1 MTDSFNHVTCPKCG
15 YEENSTTAQKCEIC
29 GQTLKKN
36 KSSIAPIIIGIAA
49 LLFLA
54 ALGFTGYNAFF
65 RNRGAQPTTPAT
77 APTAP
82 LDPTADPT
90 ADSGTTSTAAT
101 PTTTPGQPADVS
113 NALSWGDRI
122 LFTDAPNADK
132 QSGAAAYAA
141 GDYATAAARFEAARQ
156 ALRNDPETL
165 IYLNNAR
172 LGATPALGIAA
183 VVPISDTPNTAREL
197 LRGVAQAQDEA
208 IKAGTP
214 VKVLIGDDRN
224 DAGQAAAIADALV
237 QDPDVIGVIGHG
249 TSTTTLAAAPIYQQG
264 QLPVIAP
271 TSTTTELATLPRE
284 GGNFVFRVIPSDQFT
299 GTTLARHMLSL
310 GKTRPIVFYN
320 SQSSYSKSLQE
331 ALATTLG
338 LEGGQVAK
346 LVDLSQ
352 GNPATELQGSDADA
366 VVLLPDSATFDA
378 AIAVAQAN
386 QGQLP
391 VLAGDAFYRI
401 DALQKGG
408 ASLTGT
414 IVTVP
419 WHPLKSAPP
428 FAQTASGL
436 WGGDVNWRTAL
447 SYDAFQTLSSAR
459 TVGNVTPAQGQQGRA
474 TIGQALAGQG
484 FSANGS
490 TGAISFLPSGD
501 RNTTVLLVEVKPG
514 TRSGTGFDFV
524 PLP

>member
-15 YEENSTTAQKCEIC
+15 YEENSISAQKCEIC
-29 GQTLKKN
+29 GQPLKKS
-36 KSSIAPIIIGIAA
+36 KSLAPVIAGVGAA
-49 LLFLA
+49 IFLA

-65 RNRGAQPTTPAT
+65 KKDAPAPQAT
-77 APTAP
+77 APAAP
-82 LDPTADPT
+82 VDNSAATGADPT
-90 ADSGTTSTAAT
+90 PAAPTSTSS
-101 PTTTPGQPADVS
+101 QPANVA
-113 NALSWGDRI
+113 NALSWGDRV
-122 LFTDAPNADK
+122 LFTDAPNPDMQA
-132 QSGAAAYAA
+132 GAAAYAS
-141 GDYATAAARFEAARQ
+141 GDYATAAARFETARN
-156 ALRNDPETL
+156 AVRNDPEAL
-165 IYLNNAR
+165 IYLNNAK
-172 LGATPALGIAA
+172 LGSTPVLGIAV
-183 VVPISDTPNTAREL
+183 VVPIGDSPNTAREL
-197 LRGVAQAQDEA
+197 LRGVAQAQDEV

-214 VKVLIGDDRN
+214 FKVLIANDRN
-224 DAGQAAAIADALV
+224 DAGQAEAIANALV
-237 QDPDVIGVIGHG
+237 QDPNVVGVIGHG

-264 QLPVIAP
+264 QLPMIAP
-271 TSTTTELATLPRE
+271 TSTTTELATLARN
-284 GGNFVFRVIPSDQFT
+284 GSNFVFRVIPSDQFT

-310 GKTRPIVFYN
+310 GKNRPIVFYN

-331 ALATTLG
+331 AFSTTLG

-352 GNPATELQGSDADA
+352 GNPTAELQGSGADA
-366 VVLLPDSATFDA
+366 IVLLPDSATFDA
-378 AIAVAQAN
+378 AIAVAQLN

-391 VLAGDAFYRI
+391 MLAGDAFYRI
-401 DALQKGG
+401 EALQKGG

-414 IVTVP
+414 VVTVP
-419 WHPLKSAPP
+419 WHPLKSTPP
-428 FAQTASGL
+428 FAQTSSGL

-447 SYDAFQTLSSAR
+447 SYDAFQALSSAR

-474 TIGQALAGQG
+474 AIGQALAAQG

-501 RNTTVLLVEVKPG
+501 RNTTVLLVEVRPG

>member
-15 YEENSTTAQKCEIC
+15 YEENPTTAQKCEIC
-29 GQTLKKN
+29 GQALKKN
-36 KSSIAPIIIGIAA
+36 KASITPIIVGIAA

-65 RNRGAQPTTPAT
+65 RNRGTQPTTPAT

-82 LDPTADPT
+82 VDPI
-90 ADSGTTSTAAT
+90 ADSGTSSTAAT
-101 PTTTPGQPADVS
+101 PTTTPGQPADVA
-113 NALSWGDRI
+113 NALSWGERV

-156 ALRNDPETL
+156 AVRNDPEAL
-165 IYLNNAR
+165 IYFNNAK

-183 VVPISDTPNTAREL
+183 VVPIGDTPNTAREL

-208 IKAGTP
+208 IRAGTP
-214 VKVLIGDDRN
+214 IKVLIADDRN
-224 DAGQAAAIADALV
+224 DASQAAAIANALV
-237 QDPDVIGVIGHG
+237 QDANVVSVIGHG
-249 TSTTTLAAAPIYQQG
+249 TSTTTLVAAPIYQQG
-264 QLPVIAP
+264 QLPLIAP
-271 TSTTTELATLPRE
+271 TSTTTELATMPRE

-299 GTTLARHMLSL
+299 GTTLARHMLTL

-320 SQSSYSKSLQE
+320 SQSSYSKSLQD
-331 ALATTLG
+331 AFSTTLG
-338 LEGGQVAK
+338 LEGGQVTK

-352 GNPATELQGSDADA
+352 GNPAAELQGSGADA
-366 VVLLPDSATFDA
+366 VVLLPDSATFDG
-378 AIAVAQAN
+378 AIAVVQAN

-401 DALQKGG
+401 DALEKGG
-408 ASLTGT
+408 ASLVGT
-414 IVTVP
+414 VVTVP
-419 WHPLKSAPP
+419 WHPLKSTPP
-428 FAQTASGL
+428 FAQTSSSL

-447 SYDAFQTLSSAR
+447 SYDAFQALSAAR
-459 TVGNVTPAQGQQGRA
+459 TKGNVAPGSDTSGRA
-474 TIGQALAGQG
+474 AIGQALANQG

-490 TGAISFLPSGD
+490 TGAIGFLPSGD
-501 RNTTVLLVEVKPG
+501 RNTTVLLVKVQAG
-514 TRSGTGFDFV
+514 NRSGTGFDFV

>member
-29 GQTLKKN
+29 GQPLKKG
-36 KSSIAPIIIGIAA
+36 KSLAPVIAGVGAA
-49 LLFLA
+49 VFLG

-65 RNRGAQPTTPAT
+65 RRPAPQATNPPAVPAT
-77 APTAP
+77 PTDANNPGANPSPTA
-82 LDPTADPT
+82 
-90 ADSGTTSTAAT
+90 
-101 PTTTPGQPADVS
+101 PTTTPGQPTDVA
-113 NALSWGDRI
+113 NALSWGDRV
-122 LFTDAPNADK
+122 LFTDTSNADM
-132 QSGAAAYAA
+132 QAGAAAYAT
-141 GDYATAAARFEAARQ
+141 GDYATAAAKFEAARK
-156 ALRNDPETL
+156 AIRNDPESL

-183 VVPISDTPNTAREL
+183 VVPIGDTPNTAREL

-208 IKAGTP
+208 IKAGVP
-214 VKVLIGDDRN
+214 VKVLIADDRN
-224 DAGQAAAIADALV
+224 DAGQAAAIANVLV
-237 QDPDVIGVIGHG
+237 QDPNVVGVIGHG

-264 QLPVIAP
+264 QLPMISP
-271 TSTTTELATLPRE
+271 TSTTTELAALARD

-310 GKTRPIVFYN
+310 GKNRPIIFYN

-331 ALATTLG
+331 AFSTTLG

-352 GNPATELQGSDADA
+352 GNPAAELQGSGADA
-366 VVLLPDSATFDA
+366 IVLLPDSATFDA
-378 AIAVAQAN
+378 AIAVAQLN

-391 VLAGDAFYRI
+391 MLAGDAFYRI
-401 DALQKGG
+401 EALQKGG

-414 IVTVP
+414 VVTVP
-419 WHPLKSAPP
+419 WHPLKSMPP
-428 FAQTASGL
+428 FAQTSSSL

-447 SYDAFQTLSSAR
+447 SYDAFQAFRSAR
-459 TVGNVTPAQGQQGRA
+459 SAGNVTAASGQQGRA
-474 TIGQALAGQG
+474 AIGQALAGQG
-484 FSANGS
+484 FSATGS

-501 RNTTVLLVEVKPG
+501 RNTTVLLVQVEPG
-514 TRSGTGFDFV
+514 SRSGTGFDFV

>member
-29 GQTLKKN
+29 GQQLKKS
-36 KSSIAPIIIGIAA
+36 KSLAPVIAGVGAA
-49 LLFLA
+49 AFLG

-65 RNRGAQPTTPAT
+65 RKDASQPVPPVAVPTTPTDANAGT
-77 APTAP
+77 
-82 LDPTADPT
+82 
-90 ADSGTTSTAAT
+90 GTTPTT
-101 PTTTPGQPADVS
+101 PTTTSGQPADMA

-122 LFTDAPNADK
+122 LFTDAPNPDMQA
-132 QSGAAAYAA
+132 GAAAYAS
-141 GDYATAAARFEAARQ
+141 GDYATAAARFEAARK
-156 ALRNDPETL
+156 AIRNDPEAL
-165 IYLNNAR
+165 IYLNNAK

-183 VVPISDTPNTAREL
+183 VVPIGDTPNTAREL

-208 IKAGTP
+208 IKAGVP
-214 VKVLIGDDRN
+214 FKVLIADDRN
-224 DAGQAAAIADALV
+224 DAGQATAIANALV
-237 QDPDVIGVIGHG
+237 QDPNVIGVIGHG

-264 QLPVIAP
+264 QLPMIAP
-271 TSTTTELATLPRE
+271 TSTTTELASLPRQ
-284 GGNFVFRVIPSDQFT
+284 GSNFVFRVIPSDQFT

-310 GKTRPIVFYN
+310 GKNKPIIFYN
-320 SQSSYSKSLQE
+320 SQSSYSKSLQD
-331 ALATTLG
+331 AFSTTLG

-352 GNPATELQGSDADA
+352 GNPTAELQGSGADA
-366 VVLLPDSATFDA
+366 IVLLPDSATFDA
-378 AIAVAQAN
+378 AIAVAQLN
-386 QGQLP
+386 NGQLP

-401 DALQKGG
+401 EALQKGG

-414 IVTVP
+414 VVTVP
-419 WHPLKSAPP
+419 WHPLKSTPP
-428 FAQTASGL
+428 FAQTSSSL

-447 SYDAFQTLSSAR
+447 SYDAFQAFRSAQ
-459 TVGNVTPAQGQQGRA
+459 TVGKVAPASGPQGRA
-474 TIGQALAGQG
+474 ALGQALSGQG
-484 FSANGS
+484 FSASGS

-501 RNTTVLLVEVKPG
+501 RNTTVLLVKVQPG

>member
-15 YEENSTTAQKCEIC
+15 YEENTTTAQKCEIC
-29 GQTLKKN
+29 GQPLKKS
-36 KSSIAPIIIGIAA
+36 KSIAPLIAGVGA
-49 LLFLA
+49 VIFLA
-54 ALGFTGYNAFF
+54 ALGFTGYNAFV
-65 RNRGAQPTTPAT
+65 RKDAPQAPVAVPTTPA
-77 APTAP
+77 AP
-82 LDPTADPT
+82 ADPAA

-101 PTTTPGQPADVS
+101 PTTTLGQPANVA

-122 LFTDAPNADK
+122 LFTDTSNADM
-132 QSGAAAYAA
+132 QAGAAAYAS
-141 GDYATAAARFEAARQ
+141 GDYATAAARFEAARN
-156 ALRNDPETL
+156 AVRNDPEAL

-172 LGATPALGIAA
+172 IGANPALGIAA
-183 VVPISDTPNTAREL
+183 VVPIGDSPNTAREL

-214 VKVLIGDDRN
+214 VKVLIAN
-224 DAGQAAAIADALV
+224 DQNNAGQAAAIANALV
-237 QDPDVIGVIGHG
+237 QDPDVVGVIGHG
-249 TSTTTLAAAPIYQQG
+249 TSTTTLAAAPVYQQG
-264 QLPVIAP
+264 QLPMISP
-271 TSTTTELATLPRE
+271 TSTTTELTTVPKE

-299 GTTLARHMLSL
+299 GTTLARHMLTL
-310 GKTRPIVFYN
+310 GKSKPIVYYN
-320 SQSSYSKSLQE
+320 SQSSYSKSLQD
-331 ALATTLG
+331 AFSTTLG
-338 LEGGQVAK
+338 LEGGQVVK

-352 GNPATELQGSDADA
+352 GNPTTELQGSGADA

-378 AIAVAQAN
+378 AIAVAQLN
-386 QGQLP
+386 NGQLP

-401 DALQKGG
+401 DALEKGG

-414 IVTVP
+414 VVTVP

-447 SYDAFQTLSSAR
+447 SYDAFQVLSSAR
-459 TVGNVTPAQGQQGRA
+459 TVGNVAPDSGTSGRA
-474 TIGQALAGQG
+474 ALGQALATQG

-490 TGAISFLPSGD
+490 TGTINFLPSGD

>member
-29 GQTLKKN
+29 GQPLKKG
-36 KSSIAPIIIGIAA
+36 KSLTPVIVGVGAA
-49 LLFLA
+49 IFLG

-65 RNRGAQPTTPAT
+65 RRDASQPVPQAT
-77 APTAP
+77 NPPVDTNANPGG
-82 LDPTADPT
+82 D
-90 ADSGTTSTAAT
+90 STAAT
-101 PTTTPGQPADVS
+101 PTTPPAQLGNVT
-113 NALSWGDRI
+113 NALSWGERV
-122 LFTDAPNADK
+122 LFTDAPNADM
-132 QSGAAAYAA
+132 QSGAAAFAS

-156 ALRNDPETL
+156 AVRNDPEAL
-165 IYLNNAR
+165 IYLNNAK
-172 LGATPALGIAA
+172 LGATPALGLTA
-183 VVPISDTPNTAREL
+183 VVPIGDNPNTAREL

-214 VKVLIGDDRN
+214 VKVLIADDRN
-224 DAGQAAAIADALV
+224 DSTQATAIANALV
-237 QDPDVIGVIGHG
+237 QDPNVVGVIGHG

-264 QLPVIAP
+264 QLPMISP
-271 TSTTTELATLPRE
+271 TSTTTELATLARD

-299 GTTLARHMLSL
+299 GTTLARHMLSE
-310 GKTRPIVFYN
+310 GQNRPIVFYN

-331 ALATTLG
+331 AFSTTLG
-338 LEGGQVAK
+338 LEGGQMVK

-352 GNPATELQGSDADA
+352 GNPAAELQGSGADA

-378 AIAVAQAN
+378 AIAVAQIN

-414 IVTVP
+414 VVTVP
-419 WHPLKSAPP
+419 WHPLKSTPP
-428 FAQTASGL
+428 FAQTSSGL

-447 SYDAFQTLSSAR
+447 SYDAFQALGSAQAS
-459 TVGNVTPAQGQQGRA
+459 GNVSPTSGSQGRA
-474 TIGQALAGQG
+474 AIGQALAGQG

-501 RNTTVLLVEVKPG
+501 RNTTVLLVQVEPG

>member
-15 YEENSTTAQKCEIC
+15 YEENAITAKKCEIC
-29 GQTLKKN
+29 GQVLKQGKG
-36 KSSIAPIIIGIAA
+36 SLAPILAGAGA
-49 LLFLA
+49 LLFLG

-65 RNRGAQPTTPAT
+65 RDRTPQPPAQGTTPNPPMDAT
-77 APTAP
+77 ANPGDNAAVPSTNAP
-82 LDPTADPT
+82 
-90 ADSGTTSTAAT
+90 SQ
-101 PTTTPGQPADVS
+101 PGNVS
-113 NALSWGDRI
+113 NALSWGDRV
-122 LFTDAPNADK
+122 LFTDAPNADM
-132 QSGAAAYAA
+132 QAGATAFAG

-156 ALRNDPETL
+156 AVRNDPEAL

-183 VVPISDTPNTAREL
+183 VVPIGDNPNTAREL

-208 IKAGTP
+208 IQAGNP
-214 VKVLIGDDRN
+214 VKVLIADDRN
-224 DAGQAAAIADALV
+224 DAGQAAAIATALV
-237 QDPDVIGVIGHG
+237 QDPAVVGVIGHG
-249 TSTTTLAAAPIYQQG
+249 TSTTTLAAAPVYQQG
-264 QLPVIAP
+264 GLPMIAP
-271 TSTTTELATLPRE
+271 TSTTTELASLART
-284 GGNFVFRVIPSDQFT
+284 GSNFVFRVIPSDQFT
-299 GTTLARHMLSL
+299 GTTLARHMLAQGQS
-310 GKTRPIVFYN
+310 RPIVFYN
-320 SQSSYSKSLQE
+320 SQSSYSRSLQE
-331 ALATTLG
+331 AFSTTLG

-352 GNPATELQGSDADA
+352 GNPTAELQGSGADA

-378 AIAVAQAN
+378 GIAVAQLN
-386 QGQLP
+386 NGQLP

-414 IVTVP
+414 VVTVP
-419 WHPLKSAPP
+419 WHPLKSTPP
-428 FAQTASGL
+428 FAQTSSSL

-447 SYDAFQTLSSAR
+447 SYDAFQALSSAR
-459 TVGNVTPAQGQQGRA
+459 TAGNVAPAQGQQGRSA
-474 TIGQALAGQG
+474 LGQALAAQG

-501 RNTTVLLVEVKPG
+501 RNTTVLLVSVQPG
-514 TRSGTGFDFV
+514 NRSGTGFDFV